1 MKPRI
6 IITGIAGFIGS
17 NLAIKLLEKGYEVV
31 GIDNLSYGIVEQIP
45 SAAKFY
51 NVDIRS
57 EKISKIIRQDDIIFH
72 LAAKNCISD
81 CEIDP
86 VDTISNN
93 ILGSMNLYHHA
104 VKNNAQKFIYSDS
117 SAVYEGNTN
126 FPSKE
131 EYPEPIST
139 YALSKF
145 FTSKFY
151 NIHNKNTDIK
161 IIGLRYFNVY
171 GPRQDYRRS
180 VPPVMSAFI
189 IKLLRGEQPYIYGKK
204 EKKRDFIH
212 VDDVNNFHEICIS
225 NKKVD
230 NQIFNLG
237 SGKNYSV
244 KDFSFTN
251 IFSRG
256 YGIYD
261 SNQYSN
267 LGHPEDSLLNTF
279 ESLDYIGEYYQSDLK
294 VKPDF
299 WSPNYIK
306 FSNLEI
312 DKELKL
318 NLVPSN
324 AWIINGKRI
333 FENMRIYEPQTIFS
347 VKPDQNGNIE
357 MKYQPKLLFLAIY
370 IEILLLF
377 LLSLIFLFDKYFVI
391 RRLW

>member
-45 SAAKFY
+45 SEAKFY

-57 EKISKIIRQDDIIFH
+57 EKISKIIKQDDIIFH

-93 ILGSMNLYHHA
+93 ILGSMNLYQHA

-131 EYPEPIST
+131 EYPDPIST
-139 YALSKF
+139 YALSKY

-204 EKKRDFIH
+204 VKKRDFIH
-212 VDDVNNFHEICIS
+212 VDDVNDFHEICIS

-244 KDFSFTN
+244 KE
-251 IFSRG
+251 
-256 YGIYD
+256 IYD
-261 SNQYSN
+261 IIAKILSTN
-267 LGHPEDSLLNTF
+267 LLPIYKDELPGEAEITLADITAALKFGWNPKISLRMGL
-279 ESLDYIGEYYQSDLK
+279 LGMIDYIK
-294 VKPDF
+294 K
-299 WSPNYIK
+299 N
-306 FSNLEI
+306 
-312 DKELKL
+312 
-318 NLVPSN
+318 
-324 AWIINGKRI
+324 
-333 FENMRIYEPQTIFS
+333 
-347 VKPDQNGNIE
+347 NIHA
-357 MKYQPKLLFLAIY
+357 KY
-370 IEILLLF
+370 
-377 LLSLIFLFDKYFVI
+377 
-391 RRLW
+391 

>member
-189 IKLLRGEQPYIYGKK
+189 IKLLKNERPTIFGKT
-204 EKKRDFIH
+204 EKRRDFIH
-212 VDDVNNFHEICIS
+212 VNDVNNFHLMCIEDERTDY
-225 NKKVD
+225 NT
-230 NQIFNLG
+230 FNLG
-237 SGKNYSV
+237 TGKDYSIIE
-244 KDFSFTN
+244 
-251 IFSRG
+251 IFKIIKELLASKLEP
-256 YGIYD
+256 IYK
-261 SNQYSN
+261 
-267 LGHPEDSLLNTF
+267 PEFTF
-279 ESLDYIGEYYQSDLK
+279 EAKRTLANIERANSLGWTPQIEIKDGLLDMI
-294 VKPDF
+294 
-299 WSPNYIK
+299 NYIR
-306 FSNLEI
+306 S
-312 DKELKL
+312 
-318 NLVPSN
+318 
-324 AWIINGKRI
+324 INVD
-333 FENMRIYEPQTIFS
+333 E
-347 VKPDQNGNIE
+347 
-357 MKYQPKLLFLAIY
+357 
-370 IEILLLF
+370 
-377 LLSLIFLFDKYFVI
+377 
-391 RRLW
+391 